1 MVDVIFAGTIGL
13 DDIETPFGK
22 VKGVLGGSGVYSAYA
37 ASFFA
42 KPGIVS
48 IAGEDLPAEHIRAL
62 ESRGISL
69 KGVERK
75 GRNFRWEGFYEFDM
89 NEAKTLRTELNVLTE
104 FDPKLPEEYRKAR
117 YIFLAN
123 VDPDIQLKVLKQ
135 IERPEFVVMDTMN
148 FWIEH
153 KREEIIKVMK
163 KVDVIVLNDGEA
175 RQLFNTVNLIQA
187 ANEAL
192 KYAKKAVVIKKG
204 EHGALLFVKEDGK
217 TRHFNAP
224 GYPLENVKDPTGC
237 GDSFGGGFIGFIT
250 KTKDHSDANLRKA
263 VIYGSVIAS
272 FNAEDFSLNR
282 QKKLTKEEIEK
293 RFSEMK
299 EIREF

>member
-237 GDSFGGGFIGFIT
+237 GDSFGGGFIGFIA